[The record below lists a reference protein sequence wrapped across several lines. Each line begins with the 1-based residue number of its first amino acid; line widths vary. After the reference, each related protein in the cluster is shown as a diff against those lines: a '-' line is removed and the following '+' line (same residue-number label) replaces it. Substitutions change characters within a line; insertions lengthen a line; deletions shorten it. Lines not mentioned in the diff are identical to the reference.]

1 MIDFA
6 CVSSTTPI
14 WSNDPSWWTPGI
26 AATEAEQGNLAADR
40 ASSAPVHG
48 VHRYYPFV
56 VEDRGRLG
64 KSALTVVYVFAVLL
78 VQLTGLTCKRSN
90 PPTTHPVQR
99 SAGVGPRNRP
109 QTVAVQ
115 HHLWTTATEPT
126 CSSNSNSKTSRRR
139 RMLKLSMHS
148 TLQPFKRSTAIM
160 GLFLQARQCISP
172 PAYPVPRRGTFST
185 TGTIQQA
192 SSSLNIIHK
201 WHNLHKDIPGS
212 TKVAV

>member
-1 MIDFA
+1 M
-6 CVSSTTPI
+6 
-14 WSNDPSWWTPGI
+14 
-26 AATEAEQGNLAADR
+26 L
-40 ASSAPVHG
+40 
-48 VHRYYPFV
+48 
-56 VEDRGRLG
+56 
-64 KSALTVVYVFAVLL
+64 
-78 VQLTGLTCKRSN
+78 LTCGRFVLITKSN
-90 PPTTHPVQR
+90 PDSHNCTTRHQGYDLDVVC
-99 SAGVGPRNRP
+99 SC
-109 QTVAVQ
+109 AVHWPWMWRAEYLAFAHGLQ
-115 HHLWTTATEPT
+115 EPT